1 MNKQVPYIFEDATFY
16 EKLTPVYNLDRV
28 GRTRMKAFYRGKNR
42 NGSFITPE
50 IADQLIE
57 SATRGNT
64 PIIGFYNYEE
74 RDFERHMGPQL
85 AKGYGYVPKDC
96 NFAWEIHVDE
106 YGVEK
111 EYACFD
117 CILFCD
123 YFEEAKEIIGKPQ
136 SMELKQDT
144 IRGEWEEFEDG
155 EYFVYSSAE
164 MKGFCVLGSTVEP
177 CFEAASFFE
186 KDGGSKFDKFSLL
199 LSDLMEKVKEAE
211 LKEEG
216 GEKEMPEEVI
226 VSVPEVEETVVEE
239 VEETAPVVEEETTPV
254 IEKEE
259 TTPVTEEETP
269 TVEEVPS
276 VSFEEIQAQLDEMT
290 TNFNS
295 LTEEKAVLQN
305 KISELENQLSEM
317 TLERDNLKNDVTS
330 LHEQLNTEK
339 NKVACYEAQIQ
350 EIEMAKKEKL
360 VSDYEK
366 VLSEEEINEVKPSLA
381 DFTYD
386 ELESK
391 LAVSYSRKNLRSLN
405 SNRVPIPEPE
415 KTGFAELMK
424 KYKK

>member
-16 EKLTPVYNLDRV
+16 EKLTPLYSLDRV

-42 NGSFITPE
+42 NGSFITQE
-50 IADQLIE
+50 VADQLIR
-57 SATRGNT
+57 SATKGNT

-74 RDFERHMGPQL
+74 GDFERHMGPKI
-85 AKGYGYVPKDC
+85 AKGYGYVPQDC
-96 NFAWEIHVDE
+96 NFAWEFHTDE
-106 YGVEK
+106 NGIER

-117 CILFCD
+117 CVLFCD

-136 SMELKQDT
+136 SMELNPDS
-144 IRGEWEEFEDG
+144 IRGEWEDFEDG

-164 MKGFCVLGSTVEP
+164 MKGFCVLGSTIEP

-186 KDGGSKFDKFSLL
+186 KNGGSKFDKFSLL

-216 GEKEMPEEVI
+216 GEKEMPEEVN
-226 VSVPEVEETVVEE
+226 VSVPEVEETVVTEE
-239 VEETAPVVEEETTPV
+239 AEVTPTVEEETAPKTEETTPV
-254 IEKEE
+254 
-259 TTPVTEEETP
+259 ETP
-269 TVEEVPS
+269 TVEEVPA

-295 LTEEKAVLQN
+295 LTEENATLQN
-305 KISELENQLSEM
+305 KISDLENQLSEM
-317 TLERDNLKNDVTS
+317 SLERDNLKNDVTS
-330 LHEQLNTEK
+330 LHEQLNSEK
-339 NKVACYEAQIQ
+339 DKVAKYEAQIQ
-350 EIEMAKKEKL
+350 ENELAKKEKL

-366 VLSEEEINEVKPSLA
+366 VLSEEEINEVKPNLA

-391 LAVSYSRKNLRSLN
+391 LAVSYSRKNLRGLN

-415 KTGFAELMK
+415 KSGFAELMK
-424 KYKK
+424 KYKRL